1 MHLEWFELSNL
12 YLMFVIQ
19 SIQGYTTMTMNC
31 SQELQNI
38 GCAWRGLKE
47 QLGEEI
53 DNMIRGMT
61 FLKGKMVHLSFIVPP
76 VRRGRVMSLPLK

>member
-1 MHLEWFELSNL
+1 
-12 YLMFVIQ
+12 
-19 SIQGYTTMTMNC
+19 MTMNC

-61 FLKGKMVHLSFIVPP
+61 FLKGKMVHLSFIVLP
-76 VRRGRVMSLPLK
+76 VRRGRVIFVFTFEIKPPSFTLCTIIAILLRLCNLLA

>member
-1 MHLEWFELSNL
+1 MF
-12 YLMFVIQ
+12 MFVVQ
-19 SIQGYTTMTMNC
+19 TFQGYTTMTMNC